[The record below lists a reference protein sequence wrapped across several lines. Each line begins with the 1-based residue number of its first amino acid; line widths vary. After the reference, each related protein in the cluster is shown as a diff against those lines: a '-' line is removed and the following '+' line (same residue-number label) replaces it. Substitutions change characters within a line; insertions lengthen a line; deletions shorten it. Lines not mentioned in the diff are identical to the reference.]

1 MRIVSAI
8 VRMMM
13 DMILIMMMKMIIGS
27 LSIVSISLLFE
38 NPGAFIILESESN
51 FTRRVSNLFKICFPR
66 FLNFPFSQLKKDS
79 TEFFEM
85 RILLIMII
93 MLMLLLLD
101 YCIFRIVMFK
111 NVVQCSVMF
120 CNVQECCVMF
130 CNVVFLSEMQR
141 QRTINR
147 KTGKNLLLN
156 IDRSRPHKDAAIYS
170 RKGKNTIS

>member
-1 MRIVSAI
+1 
-8 VRMMM
+8 M

-38 NPGAFIILESESN
+38 NPAAFIILESESN

-93 MLMLLLLD
+93 MLMLLLLE
-101 YCIFRIVMFK
+101 YCIFRIAMLCNVLQCLRMLC
-111 NVVQCSVMF
+111 NVVQCSEML
-120 CNVQECCVMF
+120 CNVLQCCIFIRNAAAAHNKQE
-130 CNVVFLSEMQR
+130 
-141 QRTINR
+141 NR
-147 KTGKNLLLN
+147 EK
-156 IDRSRPHKDAAIYS
+156 SAAQH
-170 RKGKNTIS
+170 

>member
-8 VRMMM
+8 VMRMMM

-79 TEFFEM
+79 TEFFGM
-85 RILLIMII
+85 RILFIMIV
-93 MLMLLLLD
+93 MLMLLLLE
-101 YCIFRIVMFK
+101 YCIFRIAML
-111 NVVQCSVMF
+111 
-120 CNVQECCVMF
+120 CNVLQCFGML
-130 CNVVFLSEMQR
+130 CNVL
-141 QRTINR
+141 
-147 KTGKNLLLN
+147 
-156 IDRSRPHKDAAIYS
+156 
-170 RKGKNTIS
+170 